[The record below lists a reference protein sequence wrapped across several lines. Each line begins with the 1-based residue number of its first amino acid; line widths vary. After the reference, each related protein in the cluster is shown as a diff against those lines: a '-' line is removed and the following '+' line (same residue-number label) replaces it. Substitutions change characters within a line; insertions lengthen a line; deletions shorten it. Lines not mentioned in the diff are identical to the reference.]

1 MQVGDAAKQLDGL
14 QNSAIISRNPQE
26 AADTIADVM
35 AKIYTD
41 NTRENLQDRL
51 DFVRVNR
58 KVVDKYITL

>member
-58 KVVDKYITL
+58 KVVDKYIAL

>member
-1 MQVGDAAKQLDGL
+1 MDGL

-58 KVVDKYITL
+58 KVVDKYIAL